1 MSSISLC
8 VIARDTAPT
17 LSDCIRSAD
26 ELVDEVIVLDSGRLN
41 GSGDWAV
48 NNGAKMI
55 PYQWTGNVS
64 EARTTLAR
72 HATGDWVLVLDA
84 DEALAPGS
92 AQAIREALDRGGMD
106 CGFLPLLREC
116 GLERAI
122 ASAPRLMRRTVD
134 LHWDEGDGES
144 VSSWIAMRARR
155 VRAVEA
161 PIIKMVAD
169 TSEALVPVAQKDE
182 TVFEVPSGELF
193 SAPGAAPSAALG
205 STQAILSADT
215 QPADEITVLLGEA
228 WGHYHGDN
236 LDGAWAAIE
245 EIWGQIESDH
255 EDLIQVATLRAH
267 IKILGGEYREA
278 LESIGRVLEWGIHH
292 PNMDMLQGV
301 VAENAAMR
309 SVNYAHHH
317 ECLERAEVAFVACT
331 SYTAE
336 ISARDSLP
344 GVTSWAANTRLGT
357 VRLARG
363 DVDGAR
369 LAFEAA
375 LEADPEHAEAS
386 LGLMECKLETGG
398 AASIMAPLVEY
409 MEANLADAW
418 MLASAACEE
427 LGSVEDALLFT
438 QRANELHENGLQAS
452 AHRNFRMA
460 DLLAMAGLYVGKAL
474 PGPGPWG
481 AIGAIVSRKP
491 LPSLASPQPVD
502 GPKVVRYVTHCVAAG
517 WSDILGTM
525 LEPRAD
531 QVVPGISEL
540 VRRTLQALGAEAEEQ
555 TAQAPVF
562 LGGTW
567 DSGSRTLQ
575 GMIDGHSRLEAGE
588 ETKLIPIMCSLRNE
602 WWNGMALDLEA
613 AGIGEKQ
620 LDGAVKAFIEALIS
634 GATPSPDLRSVETT
648 PHTLL
653 HMETMASIFP
663 QARFI
668 HVVRDGRDVV
678 GSLLQRDW
686 MDPSTGEKV
695 WCCQTPKAAAEY
707 WVHVV
712 DAIREQGARIPG
724 RYLEVQ
730 YSELIEHPEAVMRS
744 VLAFLGERWE
754 ASVLDNIVEQPAV
767 QFENEDMIIKVIED
781 TPRYIPPDQ
790 VSDPD
795 HVVSK

>member
-8 VIARDTAPT
+8 VIARDTAPS
-17 LSDCIRSAD
+17 LPDCIRSA
-26 ELVDEVIVLDSGRLN
+26 ETLVNEVIVLDSGRLN

-48 NNGAKMI
+48 SNGAKMI
-55 PYQWTGNVS
+55 PYQWTGNVA
-64 EARTTLAR
+64 EARTAAVR

-92 AQAIREALDRGGMD
+92 AEVIREALNRGGMD
-106 CGFLPLLREC
+106 CGFLPLLRNC
-116 GLERAI
+116 GLDQAI
-122 ASAPRLMRRTVD
+122 DSAPRLMRRSID
-134 LHWDEGDGES
+134 LHWDEDDGES

-155 VRAVEA
+155 VRSIDA
-161 PIIKMVAD
+161 PIVKVA
-169 TSEALVPVAQKDE
+169 AVAPVASVPAAHKDE
-182 TVFEVPSGELF
+182 TIFEVPTGELF
-193 SAPGAAPSAALG
+193 SAPGAVQV
-205 STQAILSADT
+205 STQAVVEADT
-215 QPADEITVLLGEA
+215 QPFDPVAVLLGDA
-228 WGHYHGDN
+228 WEHYHADN
-236 LDGAWAAIE
+236 LDGAWAAVE

-255 EDLIQVATLRAH
+255 PDVVQVATLRAH

-301 VAENAAMR
+301 VAENTAMT
-309 SVNYAHHH
+309 SVNYSHHH
-317 ECLERAEVAFVACT
+317 QCLERAEAAFSACIGY
-331 SYTAE
+331 SSE
-336 ISARDSLP
+336 ISAQDSLP
-344 GVTSWAANTRLGT
+344 GVTTWGANTRLGT

-386 LGLMECKLETGG
+386 LGLMECKLESGD

-418 MLASAACEE
+418 MLAAAACEE

-438 QRANELHENGLQAS
+438 KRANELHEGGLQAS

-460 DLLAMAGLYVGKAL
+460 DLFAMSGLYEGKAIA
-474 PGPGPWG
+474 GPGPWG
-481 AIGAIVSRKP
+481 AIGAIVSRQP
-491 LPSLASPQPVD
+491 LPALASPRPVD
-502 GPKVVRYVTHCVAAG
+502 GPKVVRFVTHCVAAG
-517 WSDILGTM
+517 WPDIIGTM

-531 QVVPGISEL
+531 QVAPGISEL

-555 TAQAPVF
+555 TSQTPVF

-575 GMIDGHSRLEAGE
+575 GMLDSHSRLEAGE

-602 WWNGMALDLEA
+602 WWSGMALDLEA

-620 LDGAVKAFIEALIS
+620 LDGAVKAFIETLIS

-653 HMETMASIFP
+653 HMSTMASIFP
-663 QARFI
+663 AARFI

-678 GSLLQRDW
+678 ASLLERDW

-730 YSELIEHPEAVMRS
+730 YSELIEHPEAVMRI
-744 VLAFLGERWE
+744 VMAFLGERWE
-754 ASVLDNIVEQPAV
+754 AAVLDNIVEQSAAAM
-767 QFENEDMIIKVIED
+767 QNEEMIDQIIED
-781 TPRYIPPDQ
+781 TPRYIPPEP
-790 VSDPD
+790 VLEPD
-795 HVVSK
+795 HISAK

>member
-17 LSDCIRSAD
+17 LSDCIRSAE

-48 NNGAKMI
+48 SNGAKMI
-55 PYQWTGNVS
+55 PYQWTDNVA
-64 EARTTLAR
+64 EARTTLTR
-72 HATGDWVLVLDA
+72 HATSDWVLVLDA

-92 AQAIREALDRGGMD
+92 AQVIREALDRGGMD

-122 ASAPRLMRRTVD
+122 ASAPRLMRRTAD

-155 VRAVEA
+155 VRTVEA
-161 PIIKMVAD
+161 PIVKVVAD
-169 TSEALVPVAQKDE
+169 ASEVWVPALKDE

-193 SAPGAAPSAALG
+193 SAPGAAQG
-205 STQAILSADT
+205 STQAIPSADT
-215 QPADEITVLLGEA
+215 QPADEITALLGEA
-228 WGHYHGDN
+228 WEHYHGDN
-236 LDGAWAAIE
+236 IDGAWAAVE
-245 EIWGQIESDH
+245 KIWGQIESDH

-317 ECLERAEVAFVACT
+317 ECLERAEVAFTACT

-386 LGLMECKLETGG
+386 LGLMECKLETGD

-452 AHRNFRMA
+452 AHRDFRMA
-460 DLLAMAGLYVGKAL
+460 DLLAMAGLYVGKPL
-474 PGPGPWG
+474 LGPGPWG
-481 AIGAIVSRKP
+481 AIGAIVSRQP
-491 LPSLASPQPVD
+491 LPCLASPQPVD

-531 QVVPGISEL
+531 QVVPGISEM

-613 AGIGEKQ
+613 AGIGEQ
-620 LDGAVKAFIEALIS
+620 ELDGAVKAFIEALIS

-668 HVVRDGRDVV
+668 HVIRDGRDVV

-686 MDPSTGEKV
+686 VDPSTGDKV

-754 ASVLDNIVEQPAV
+754 AAVLDNIVEQPGV
-767 QFENEDMIIKVIED
+767 QFENEHMIIKVIEE

-790 VSDPD
+790 VSDQD